1 MPVLSPLPLR
11 STIACVYFA
20 LLLVSG
26 QTTASAAERGEQ
38 FFEERVR
45 PLLVARCVECHGPKK
60 QEGGLRLDARQF
72 ALQGGE
78 NGAAII
84 PGKPEAGL
92 LLKAIRRQ
100 DGLEMPPEEP
110 LTEDEVAI
118 LERWLKIGA
127 PWPQSDT
134 MPKPALGDQSAIRDV
149 ASSHWAFR
157 PIVKPAVPESDQ
169 PNAIDAFV
177 HAKLNTVGMSPAEP
191 AERRVLIRR
200 AYIDTIGLPPS
211 PEQVDAFVNDH
222 SPRAFENV
230 VDELLASP
238 HFGERWARHWLDV
251 ARYADTRD
259 WRAQTDVRYPFAY
272 TYRDWVI
279 KSLNADLPY
288 DEFLRQQ
295 IAADF
300 YSDSEDDP
308 SLAALGFLTIGSRF
322 RNSQLDITADQ
333 IDVVTRGL
341 MALTVTC
348 ARCHDHK
355 YDPVPTEDYY
365 SLYGVFASTDIPEDF
380 PQIAVS
386 QPIDEQVRADYEKQ
400 RAAAI
405 AERDKYADEL
415 IREALADLRK
425 KLKTYFDGYYELS
438 VTRKTQ
444 IRGIISKLKVKET
457 AMTPLAANLDRI
469 VRVPRSAAHP
479 VFGLLA
485 AGLSLK
491 EEQFKQQVGKLPEL
505 AANPKFN
512 KVVTAA
518 LVEADPKSRRDLL
531 DAYAT
536 LFDET
541 LKQWAKLKRDQPDAK
556 QLPDAD
562 REEIRR
568 SLLSANNG
576 LFQFSRDQVLQA
588 SRLLGAGRRK
598 IGDLEKAIR
607 EVDVS
612 HPGSPPRA
620 MVVADKPQ
628 PITPAVFL
636 RGEPQ
641 RRGDRVPRQFL
652 EILTGDDRKPFE
664 EGSGRREL
672 AEAVTDPSN
681 PLTARVAINRIWM
694 HYFGAGL
701 VRTPGDFGL
710 RSDPPSHPE
719 LLDWLAATFMTDD
732 AWSLKTLHRRI
743 LLSATYQQSSFNEHD
758 YSQVDPDNRLLWR
771 ANRKRLDFES
781 MRDAMLA
788 ASGQIDLTVGGRSVP
803 LSAEPFTARRTLYG
817 YIDRVDLDPLFKTF
831 DFPSPDVSAP
841 ERTTTTVPQ
850 QALFAMNHPFV
861 VEQSRALISDV
872 AKSAGDDSEQRVQ
885 VIYRRLFGRV
895 ADAQEV
901 SLARAFID
909 GAAAPQTPQDS
920 VWQYGYG
927 SGLTSSAISAFTPM
941 AHWTGKEYQ
950 PVADWPTAFPLG
962 HVRVTAVGGHPG
974 RNADHSVIRRWVSPV
989 DGVVTVH
996 GKLKH
1001 LRDGGDGIH
1010 ARVIVNSQSVAAEW
1024 NILTEE
1030 VETTAGAINV
1040 RRGDTIDFA
1049 VDCKANAASDA
1060 FAWSPE
1066 IRLVDTDTAWN
1077 ARRDFAAPP
1086 PPPMTGWEQLAQ
1098 ALLLTNEFLY
1108 VD

>member
-1 MPVLSPLPLR
+1 M
-11 STIACVYFA
+11 
-20 LLLVSG
+20 
-26 QTTASAAERGEQ
+26 
-38 FFEERVR
+38 
-45 PLLVARCVECHGPKK
+45 
-60 QEGGLRLDARQF
+60 RLDARQF

-92 LLKAIRRQ
+92 LLKAIHWQ
-100 DGLEMPPEEP
+100 DGLEMPPDES
-110 LTEDEVAI
+110 LSEDEIAVI
-118 LERWLKIGA
+118 ERWLKLGA

-149 ASSHWAFR
+149 ASGHWAFK
-157 PIVKPAVPESDQ
+157 PVVKPALPSNDQ
-169 PNAIDAFV
+169 PNVINAFV
-177 HAKLNTVGMSPAEP
+177 RAKLADAGMTPAEP
-191 AERRVLIRR
+191 AKRRVIIRR

-211 PEQVDAFVNDH
+211 PQQVDAFANDK

-238 HFGERWARHWLDV
+238 HFGERWARHWLDI

-279 KSLNADLPY
+279 ESLNADLPY

-295 IAADF
+295 IAADC
-300 YSDSEDDP
+300 YADSEDDP
-308 SLAALGFLTIGSRF
+308 SLAALGFLTVGSRF
-322 RNSQLDITADQ
+322 RNSQLDVTADQ

-365 SLYGVFASTDIPEDF
+365 SLYGVFASTSIPEDF
-380 PQIAVS
+380 PLIAVNET
-386 QPIDEQVRADYEKQ
+386 IDPLVRADYEKQ
-400 RAAAI
+400 HAAAV
-405 AERDKYADEL
+405 AERDEYADQL
-415 IREALADLRK
+415 KSEALADLRK

-438 VTRKTQ
+438 VTRRTQ
-444 IRGIISKLKVKET
+444 IRGVISRLKVRET
-457 AMTPLAANLDRI
+457 AMTPLAANLDRLR
-469 VRVPRSAAHP
+469 RVPRSATHP
-479 VFGLLA
+479 VLGLLA
-485 AGLSLK
+485 AGLSLT
-491 EEQFKQQVGKLPEL
+491 EAQFKQHSEKLPDI

-518 LVEADPKSRRDLL
+518 LIEAAPKSRRELL
-531 DAYAT
+531 DTYAS

-541 LKQWAKLKRDQPDAK
+541 LKQWGKLKRETPDAK
-556 QLPDAD
+556 QLPDAG

-568 SLLSANNG
+568 ALLNPKTG

-588 SRLLGAGRRK
+588 SRLFGAGRRK
-598 IGDLEKAIR
+598 IGDLEKAIH

-628 PITPAVFL
+628 PITPAVFI

-652 EILTGDDRKPFE
+652 EILAGDDRRPFV
-664 EGSGRREL
+664 EGSGRQEL
-672 AEAVTDPSN
+672 AEAVTNPSN

-701 VRTPGDFGL
+701 VQTPGDFGL
-710 RSDPPSHPE
+710 RSDSPSHPE

-732 AWSLKTLHRRI
+732 GWSLKTLHRRI
-743 LLSATYQQSSFNEHD
+743 LLSETYRQASFNSHD
-758 YSQVDPDNRLLWR
+758 YSQADPDNRLLWR
-771 ANRKRLDFES
+771 ANRKRLDFEA

-788 ASGQIDLTVGGRSVP
+788 ASGQIDLTIGGRSVQ
-803 LSAEPFTARRTLYG
+803 LSAEPFTTRRTLYG

-831 DFPSPDVSAP
+831 DFPSPEASAP

-861 VEQSRALISDV
+861 VEQSRALIAAV
-872 AKSAGDDSEQRVQ
+872 ADSAGDNIEQRVQ
-885 VIYRRLFGRV
+885 AIYRRLFGRT

-901 SLARAFID
+901 SMARAFVD
-909 GAAAPQTPQDS
+909 GAAAPQTPQEA

-927 SGLTSSAISAFTPM
+927 SGLASSALPAFTPM

-950 PVADWPTAFPLG
+950 PLAEWPTKFPLG
-962 HVRVTAVGGHPG
+962 HVRITAVGGHPG

-1001 LRDGGDGIH
+1001 LRDGGNGIH
-1010 ARVIVNSQSVAAEW
+1010 ARVIVNTQSVAAEW

-1030 VETTAGAINV
+1030 LQTTAGAINV

-1049 VDCKANAASDA
+1049 VDCKGNAANDA

-1066 IRLVDTDTAWN
+1066 VRLVDSEKLWN
-1077 ARRDFAAPP
+1077 ARRAFSAPP